1 MADTLAQL
9 TSRAEA
15 AEKAVDGLARYS
27 LNLRALNVVFILSRI
42 FPNILMDG
50 RGYLRICICICHD
63 RGLIQAEYV
72 LF

>member
-27 LNLRALNVVFILSRI
+27 LNLRALNVSILSRL

-50 RGYLRICICICHD
+50 RGYLRICFCICHD

>member
-27 LNLRALNVVFILSRI
+27 LNLRALNVVFILSRL
-42 FPNILMDG
+42 FPNILLDG
-50 RGYLRICICICHD
+50 CGYLRICICICHD
-63 RGLIQAEYV
+63 RG
-72 LF
+72 

>member
-27 LNLRALNVVFILSRI
+27 LEYFI
-42 FPNILMDG
+42 
-50 RGYLRICICICHD
+50 YL
-63 RGLIQAEYV
+63 E
-72 LF
+72 